1 MNLLLIC
8 RFRMLI
14 VLSDIFILTLVCSG
28 LIGFDLL
35 NISVVHVRLIKSLVE
50 RKDIATLRDRIIPL
64 FGVIVQDKE
73 EAVVIEFLSVV
84 TSIVKLFSE
93 TDMDETC
100 SVCGD
105 LLPLLMSVVTGHSD
119 SVYYIDGV

>member
-1 MNLLLIC
+1 M
-8 RFRMLI
+8 
-14 VLSDIFILTLVCSG
+14 VCSG

-84 TSIVKLFSE
+84 TSIVKLLSE

-105 LLPLLMSVVTGHSD
+105 LLQLLMSVVTGHSD

>member
-1 MNLLLIC
+1 M
-8 RFRMLI
+8 
-14 VLSDIFILTLVCSG
+14 VCSG